1 MPIAYIE
8 RTRERYAQY
17 SPYRWS
23 VNTDA
28 PWTPLAKPLAACR
41 LALVSSGGFYL
52 KDQPPFEENDAS
64 YRVIPR
70 DADVADLRIYHHG
83 YRDAD
88 ADRDPNC
95 VFPLERLRELEAAG
109 VIGELAP
116 AAVSFVTLYSARRE
130 VIERAPKI
138 VDELRAMAVDAALL
152 VPV

>member
-17 SPYRWS
+17 PPYKWAIS
-23 VNTDA
+23 TGA
-28 PWTPLAKPLAACR
+28 PWTPLAKPLKECR

-52 KDQPPFEENDAS
+52 KDQPPFRENDAS
-64 YRVIPR
+64 IRIIPG
-70 DADVADLRIYHHG
+70 DADPGDLRIYHHG

-95 VFPLERLRELEAAG
+95 VFPLERLRELEAEGA
-109 VIGELAP
+109 IGEVSSAI
-116 AAVSFVTLYSARRE
+116 SFVTLYSARRE
-130 VIERAPKI
+130 VEERAPK
-138 VDELRAMAVDAALL
+138 VVAELAAMAADAALL

>member
-1 MPIAYIE
+1 MPIAYIP

-17 SPYRWS
+17 PAYKWAINSE
-23 VNTDA
+23 A
-28 PWTPLAKPLAACR
+28 PWAPLAKPLTECR

-52 KDQPPFEENDAS
+52 EGQPPFQENDAS
-64 YRVIPR
+64 YRVIPKH
-70 DADVADLRIYHHG
+70 ADPRDLRIYHHG

-109 VIGELAP
+109 VIGELA
-116 AAVSFVTLYSARRE
+116 AAALSFVTLYSARRE
-130 VIERAPKI
+130 VQERAPRI
-138 VDELRAMAVDAALL
+138 VAELRALAAGAVLL